1 MKIIAVVV
9 FYNPEGD
16 FFNRC
21 LSISSQVNNLIVYDN
36 SVDEMV
42 INNNRNIISTIKNVS
57 YYSEGKNNG
66 IGSALNYAV
75 IEARKNDFDF
85 LITFDQDTLIGND
98 YVEKMIHSFNSENNI
113 GVIGP
118 VYKDI
123 NASRECRFPVKKGPL
138 VLRKTLS
145 DENNIQNVMSII
157 TSGSLYPVPIFNKVG
172 VFEENYFIDY
182 IDNEFCLRLL
192 QSGYRVC
199 VEPKVVINH
208 ALGNR
213 TISKAILRFSPTN
226 YPFYRKYYI
235 TRNRLFMYKKYFLKF
250 PSFILYDMAAF
261 ALDFIRVFLFEKDK
275 KNKIMA
281 YYKGVRDFLKNKKGI
296 ISY

>member
-21 LSISSQVNNLIVYDN
+21 LSISSQVDRLIIYDN
-36 SVDEMV
+36 SVDKT
-42 INNNRNIISTIKNVS
+42 IIDNNRETVSSIDNIS
-57 YYSEGKNNG
+57 YYSEGVNNG
-66 IGSALNYAV
+66 IGRALNYAV
-75 IEARKNDFDF
+75 IEARNNGFDF
-85 LITFDQDTLIGND
+85 LITFDQDTLIEND
-98 YVEKMIHSFNSENNI
+98 YVEKMIRSFSSENNI

-118 VYKDI
+118 IYKDI
-123 NASRECRFPVKKGPL
+123 NANRECRFPVKKGFF

-145 DENNIQNVMSII
+145 DKNNIQDVMSII
-157 TSGSLYPVPIFNKVG
+157 TSGSLYPVSIFSKVG
-172 VFEENYFIDY
+172 LFEDDYFIDY

-199 VEPKVVINH
+199 VDPTVVINH

-213 TISKAILRFSPTN
+213 TISKAIVRFSPTN

-235 TRNRLFMYKKYFLKF
+235 TRNRLFIYKRYFLKF
-250 PSFILYDMAAF
+250 PSFILYDLAAF
-261 ALDFIRVFLFEKDK
+261 TLDFVRVFLFEKDK

-281 YYKGVRDFLKNKKGI
+281 YYKGIKDFLNNKKGA
-296 ISY
+296 IS